1 MNDKHFF
8 DTNILFYAYDTC
20 VELLTED
27 FNDGQDY
34 DGVRARNPFRA
45 AAVP

>member
-1 MNDKHFF
+1 LVLAAAKR
-8 DTNILFYAYDTC
+8 AGC

-34 DGVRARNPFRA
+34 DGVRALNPFRTTA
-45 AAVP
+45 IP